1 MKLPQ
6 TPTVAVTRASAA
18 IRIRTSV
25 LRRTGRSDEGAAGT
39 ELVAERQHSGGRQA
53 GCRGPRR
60 FKRSAGESEGQSP
73 SDEK

>member
-18 IRIRTSV
+18 IRLRTSV

-39 ELVAERQHSGGRQA
+39 ELVAERQHSGGR
-53 GCRGPRR
+53 R